1 MCKLLH
7 VFPVLTNL
15 NPLHPMM
22 FCAKF
27 DQNWPCGKKFTDR
40 RAEERTDRQT
50 DGRRTKSELSARMTK
65 KG

>member
-7 VFPVLTNL
+7 VFIVLTNL

-22 FCAKF
+22 LCAKF

-40 RAEERTDRQT
+40 RAEERTDR
-50 DGRRTKSELSARMTK
+50 
-65 KG
+65 